1 MTYLIHTPDIQN
13 LCRSIGCCSAIL
25 VLLGC
30 STTQTGHNGNVK
42 SDANS
47 EVRIQIC
54 LPAKRVYFNDLKLD
68 QLENHPQFTKYSP
81 QQLEQVPKVIRRV
94 AVSGDPKAIQV
105 YGVSFGEV
113 LTWSGQFSDSSGFMP
128 ITDSTVAN
136 QPVYERGYG
145 HPVQEYVALHV
156 RLPDREKG
164 PEGSAT
170 YWFTLPKTIPD
181 DKFTVWLDPVS
192 MEPEPATGAGAKL
205 WWKLTHGGELVLYPV
220 PANPPKMR
228 VTLQKRQA
236 KHNDP
241 TTDTLPAL
249 TTARLKYKTA
259 TSDQQFV
266 YQFVPK
272 SNETIPACD

>member
-1 MTYLIHTPDIQN
+1 MSYLIRIHDI
-13 LCRSIGCCSAIL
+13 RSLGRGIGCSAIL

-30 STTQTGHNGNVK
+30 STSAAGPDVNAK
-42 SDANS
+42 SDDNA
-47 EVRIQIC
+47 EVRVQIC
-54 LPAKRVYFNDLKLD
+54 LPAKRIYFNDLELD
-68 QLENHPQFTKYSP
+68 RLENHPMFTKYSP
-81 QQLEQVPKVIRRV
+81 KQLELAPKIIRRV
-94 AVSGDPKAIQV
+94 AASNDPKAIQV

-113 LTWSGQFSDSSGFMP
+113 LIRSGQFSDGSGFMP
-128 ITDSTVAN
+128 IKDSTVAN

-145 HPVQEYVALHV
+145 YPVQNYVAIHV

-164 PEGSAT
+164 PEGNVT

-181 DKFTVWLDPVS
+181 DKYTVWLDPVS
-192 MEPEPATGAGAKL
+192 MEPAGGQL
-205 WWKLTHGGELVLYPV
+205 WWKLTRGGDLVIYPV
-220 PANPPKMR
+220 SADPPKMR
-228 VTLQKRQA
+228 VTLRKRQVE
-236 KHNDP
+236 HTDP

-272 SNETIPACD
+272 SSETIPACD